1 MKRMMVIASLLL
13 AGGLAYVMWPAE
25 NQDRQTASMT
35 TNVSSVMTDVILPE
49 VLSENAL
56 IGKRAFEA
64 SCASCHGT
72 NAAGQEGVAP
82 PLIHKIYE
90 PSHHGDE
97 SFQRIRARC
106 PSAPLAIWGHA
117 RGRGNYSRR
126 SHFHH
131 HVYPRIAAG

>member
-1 MKRMMVIASLLL
+1 
-13 AGGLAYVMWPAE
+13 
-25 NQDRQTASMT
+25 
-35 TNVSSVMTDVILPE
+35 MTDVILPE

-97 SFQRIRARC
+97 SFQRASALGVRAHHWRFGDMPAVEGITRGEVTFIITYIRELQRANG
-106 PSAPLAIWGHA
+106 IH
-117 RGRGNYSRR
+117 
-126 SHFHH
+126 
-131 HVYPRIAAG
+131 